1 MILPARL
8 IAALLATVL
17 TVLLAGVALTS
28 ARALDAEPDAAP
40 GARESNARSER
51 SVRASGLAWHS
62 GVFSH
67 DAQQTTQFAQARG
80 RPVDVLA
87 VFPTRD
93 SWATILQD
101 WWMSPTAVPEGF
113 TGTLAVGVPLFPGDG
128 SLAAAASGADDARWE
143 ELGRL
148 IASRYPDAWVRP
160 GWEMNIPNWPWA
172 ATPENVSE
180 YKAAF
185 RRAATALRRG
195 GPGLRIVFNP
205 NEGRGAS
212 LPDARLA
219 YPGDDVVDV
228 IGIDA
233 YDWYPAYDSG
243 GWEEHRTKDQ
253 GWDFWANFARARGKK
268 FAVPEW
274 GVMTGSDASGG
285 DNPTYIRSVLEWMGD
300 NADIM
305 AFDAYFEETQD
316 YCRCALSLNPKA
328 AAEYA
333 AVLPQVAERAPCDR
347 RQGCRRRRGSPPPRC
362 RRDRSPRRMPR
373 PWVTRRSTSRTWT
386 CRTRTMR
393 TRVMR
398 RRRGLRGRPTSRHP
412 RRRRSE
418 RQRLSRPP
426 PRRRHRQATTAEP
439 KLTWLTG
446 QRRPTSTLPHLP
458 RRRRAARAVGST
470 AARSPRGWWAGHESE
485 RTPPERCRVSVV
497 AQGESTA
504 SAVGAAG
511 AVGGGGDAIA
521 ARRAAEPSR
530 AVPGEVDEHAV
541 TVRRLADA
549 QAVGLLR
556 AQDVDERH
564 RRLGGDADRH
574 WLIRLGRVQM
584 PAPVVVPDDLGK
596 GAGIAQEGVDRLDEL
611 LVVEVEVAAQSR
623 PQRLHLRQLRVV
635 AVVAAGE
642 GPGAQE
648 VGELVGRR
656 ELIGVTCGVDEGRHG
671 LQGHLRVMGEGH
683 LDSSLRERLAS

>member
-180 YKAAF
+180 YKVAF

-333 AVLPQVAERAPCDR
+333 AVLPQVA
-347 RQGCRRRRGSPPPRC
+347 G
-362 RRDRSPRRMPR
+362 
-373 PWVTRRSTSRTWT
+373 
-386 CRTRTMR
+386 
-393 TRVMR
+393 
-398 RRRGLRGRPTSRHP
+398 
-412 RRRRSE
+412 
-418 RQRLSRPP
+418 
-426 PRRRHRQATTAEP
+426 
-439 KLTWLTG
+439 
-446 QRRPTSTLPHLP
+446 
-458 RRRRAARAVGST
+458 
-470 AARSPRGWWAGHESE
+470 
-485 RTPPERCRVSVV
+485 
-497 AQGESTA
+497 
-504 SAVGAAG
+504 AG
-511 AVGGGGDAIA
+511 AVRSQAGMPSEARESAAPVPAGQESPADAPAVGDPALNEQDLDVQDSHDEDPRDEEEA
-521 ARRAAEPSR
+521 RSEGSTDESPPEAAPERTSAPEPAATSTSASSGDDSGAEADVADGTAPPDVDAAAPAETARRR
-530 AVPGEVDEHAV
+530 PG
-541 TVRRLADA
+541 R
-549 QAVGLLR
+549 G
-556 AQDVDERH
+556 
-564 RRLGGDADRH
+564 
-574 WLIRLGRVQM
+574 IYGR
-584 PAPVVVPDDLGK
+584 
-596 GAGIAQEGVDRLDEL
+596 EE
-611 LVVEVEVAAQSR
+611 SS
-623 PQRLHLRQLRVV
+623 RVV
-635 AVVAAGE
+635 G
-642 GPGAQE
+642 G
-648 VGELVGRR
+648 
-656 ELIGVTCGVDEGRHG
+656 
-671 LQGHLRVMGEGH
+671 
-683 LDSSLRERLAS
+683 S